1 MQIKID
7 SCINKLMGL
16 KSGGQHMQ
24 QFKEQFVRGDDGKTQ
39 FEGYDIA
46 ACPESDVTS
55 AVNKFIDSLINI
67 KMR

>member
-1 MQIKID
+1 
-7 SCINKLMGL
+7 
-16 KSGGQHMQ
+16 MQ